1 VTNVYLEGYVG
12 SYFADD
18 KGQRVVVPRGTMLKM
33 YCGFLCNEKNGRNRY
48 MPPGSVWIVDGE
60 PLIIGG
66 HVYMLRLYAPDGSS
80 AEFDIAG
87 AMGVVIDLPK

>member
-1 VTNVYLEGYVG
+1 
-12 SYFADD
+12 
-18 KGQRVVVPRGTMLKM
+18 
-33 YCGFLCNEKNGRNRY
+33 